1 MAMLAISSD
10 EIISLVSR
18 KEIADAV
25 EQAMLLLETGNYIMP
40 DRMHIHRGDDT
51 LLLMP
56 CLADN
61 VVSTKLINVFP
72 NNRALGLPSLFGT
85 LVLNSSDTGEPLA
98 IMNGATIT
106 ALRTG
111 AVGGVGVRHLA
122 MKDAKSLFI
131 IGAGVQGRNLALSA
145 CIERNFQRVYTFDIN
160 FDSSVK
166 LSQNLQKE
174 LNDIEVIPVRTINE
188 GLKTADV
195 IITATTSSTPVL
207 PLDKSLL
214 EGKCFVGVGSFKPNT
229 RELPDELFSLTDT
242 IFVDTPFAAKECGDI
257 AIPLANGVLNP
268 DKVVTL
274 GKLINKTHIT
284 KSQTTVFKS
293 VGMALFDLFTANLI
307 YKKAL
312 SKGVGT
318 HLSL

>member
-1 MAMLAISSD
+1 MLAISSD
-10 EIISLVSR
+10 EISSLVTR

-56 CLADN
+56 CLADD
-61 VVSTKLINVFP
+61 VFSTKLINVFP
-72 NNRALGLPSLFGT
+72 NNRELGLPSLFGT
-85 LVLNSSDTGEPLA
+85 LVLNNGKTGEPLA

-111 AVGGVGVRHLA
+111 AVGSVGVRHLA
-122 MKDAKSLFI
+122 KKDANTLFI
-131 IGAGVQGRNLALSA
+131 IGTGVQGRNLALSA
-145 CIERNFQRVYTFDIN
+145 CIERNFQKVFTYDISY
-160 FDSSVK
+160 DSSVRF
-166 LSQNLQKE
+166 SQDLQKE
-174 LNDIEVIPVRTINE
+174 LKDIEVIPVKTINE
-188 GLKTADV
+188 GLHGSDV
-195 IITATTSSTPVL
+195 VITATTSTTPVI
-207 PLDKSLL
+207 PLDNNLL

-229 RELPDELFSLTDT
+229 RELPEELFSLVDT

-257 AIPLANGVLNP
+257 AIPLASGVIRAE
-268 DKVVTL
+268 KVVTL
-274 GKLINKTHIT
+274 GKLINKTHFT

-307 YKKAL
+307 YQKAVESGAGNPIIL
-312 SKGVGT
+312 
-318 HLSL
+318 